1 MRSSSLPPDL
11 KETPVRRSPM
21 QTAGSLSTPPKVNRV
36 IPLVQ
41 CPPTVERV
49 RRNQADWWKKSE
61 PSIGYFELD
70 TKSDLTDVAT
80 LKGYKVFSPTF

>member
-49 RRNQADWWKKSE
+49 RRNQE
-61 PSIGYFELD
+61 H
-70 TKSDLTDVAT
+70 TKLLTDKEVKMT
-80 LKGYKVFSPTF
+80 RCM